1 MREVVVGKLWTGN
14 ARDLRD
20 ARGVLGLGVEAVVDL
35 AAEEP
40 PAVYPRDTLCCRFP
54 LVDGV
59 GNRHATLAAAIETL
73 TVLIDSSVPTLVAC
87 SAGMSRSPL
96 VTAAA
101 LSKSVGIALDE
112 AIERVGADAP
122 VDMSPG
128 LLADIRLLLGCDSES
143 LES

>member
-87 SAGMSRSPL
+87 RRRSPI
-96 VTAAA
+96 T
-101 LSKSVGIALDE
+101 GTI
-112 AIERVGADAP
+112 R
-122 VDMSPG
+122 G
-128 LLADIRLLLGCDSES
+128 LTPPARCKKEN
-143 LES
+143 